1 MFLQRLINWVASWGG
16 PLGTASGQQ
25 IPLPTSP
32 IIDNTKP
39 VPADAALQISTVYA
53 CVELLSSTISS
64 LPVCVYRRLPS
75 GGREQNRSSPL
86 WFLLHDRPNAWMTP
100 AEFISSM
107 CLNRLLK
114 GNAYAQVVRDSSGDP
129 IALIPLAAEQMEVS
143 VVGGGTVYIYYQDGQ
158 ITALAPENV
167 SHWKGLGE
175 RLHGAQ

>member
-1 MFLQRLINWVASWGG
+1 MFVKRLYQ
-16 PLGTASGQQ
+16 LGCRLGRSLWHCIRTADSSSDVSGHRQ
-25 IPLPTSP
+25 TR
-32 IIDNTKP
+32 P
-39 VPADAALQISTVYA
+39 VEADAALQISTVYA
-53 CVELLSSTISS
+53 CIELLANTISS
-64 LPVCVYRRLPS
+64 LPICVYKALPG

-143 VVGGGTVYIYYQDGQ
+143 CRGWWDGLYLLSGRSDYS
-158 ITALAPENV
+158 AC
-167 SHWKGLGE
+167 S
-175 RLHGAQ
+175 